1 MESPVGNA
9 GIIVHD
15 MTDPLSESH
24 NAEALNAV
32 AVAEEARQ
40 KAMHTSLVGALR
52 EVLSD
57 EGGSP
62 MLIKRIPFICTDI
75 LKIKSDIGWIKWI
88 TVASVGLF
96 GAVGLPVSGWM
107 ILQII
112 KNSTNIAILL
122 HK

>member
-1 MESPVGNA
+1 MT
-9 GIIVHD
+9 
-15 MTDPLSESH
+15 TDPLSESH

-32 AVAEEARQ
+32 AVLEEARQ

-62 MLIKRIPFICTDI
+62 LLIKRIPFICTDI
-75 LKIKSDIGWIKWI
+75 LKIKSDMAWVKWLTI
-88 TVASVGLF
+88 ACLGMGS
-96 GAVGLPVSGWM
+96 AVGLPVSGWM